1 MRKFARP
8 IIYTVTAAI
17 VGAGIY
23 LIFYPPFSTTPV
35 KVKEPPYQA
44 PPVKEPGLGKIV
56 DREKG
61 LGQRIPPDIS
71 SSLPEAKDQKDVSA
85 LIAVAMDAKDED
97 AARNEALNLLRRSG
111 YKDLTGRILII
122 MSDPK
127 NSPRFRAFCVQ
138 HLSVNLATADE
149 KERTTI
155 LTALHRYLED
165 KEVKVRREALLALVR
180 AGDEKGKTTAVAW
193 LTDPG
198 TAEERDLAI
207 RCVQD
212 MGLKEHIPTIRKYLT
227 DQNEPTRIAAIVA
240 LSQWKDAES
249 RPAFEEA
256 AKSKVV
262 RISRAGQAALQ
273 RLDGKGE

>member
-1 MRKFARP
+1 MRRYARP
-8 IIYTVTAAI
+8 IIYTLVVAV
-17 VGAGIY
+17 VGVGLY
-23 LIFYPPFSTTPV
+23 LIFYPPFSTAPI
-35 KVKEPPYQA
+35 KVKEPPYQK
-44 PPVKEPGLGKIV
+44 PPVKEPGLSSIA

-71 SSLPEAKDQKDVSA
+71 SSLPEAKDPKDVSA
-85 LIAVAMDAKDED
+85 LIAVAMDTKDDD

-111 YKDLTGRILII
+111 YKDLTSRILII
-122 MSDPK
+122 LGDPK
-127 NSPRFRAFCVQ
+127 NSPRFRAFCIQ
-138 HLSVNLATADE
+138 HLSLSLEAAGGE
-149 KERTTI
+149 ERGRI
-155 LTALHRYLED
+155 LEALHRYLED
-165 KEVKVRREALLALVR
+165 KEIKVRREALLALVR
-180 AGDEKGKTTAVAW
+180 ARDEKGKATAVAW

-198 TAEERDLAI
+198 ATDARDLAI
-207 RCVQD
+207 RCVQELE
-212 MGLKEHIPTIRKYLT
+212 LKEHIPAIRKHLA
-227 DQNEPTRIAAIVA
+227 DQDEPTRIAAIVA